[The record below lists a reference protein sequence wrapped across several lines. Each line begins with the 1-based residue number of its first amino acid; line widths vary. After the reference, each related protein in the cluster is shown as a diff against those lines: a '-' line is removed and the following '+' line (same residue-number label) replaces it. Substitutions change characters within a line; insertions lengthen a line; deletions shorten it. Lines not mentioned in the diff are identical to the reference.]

1 MIKTTRNN
9 KVLLLDTNHEVLEKK
24 LLAAGFQ
31 CDYFEQLT
39 FDELK
44 KIIGDYSGIIVRSR
58 FLLNKELLQLAG
70 NLSFIGRVGAGMEGI
85 DIDFAAEAGIQ
96 CFNAPEGNRNAVGEH
111 ALGMLLALMNKML
124 IIDKEV
130 RSGIW
135 KREENRGTE
144 IEGKTIAIIGYGNT
158 GSSFARKLAGFDCH
172 VLAYDKYKTAFSDQY
187 ATESSMAD
195 IFRLA
200 DILSLHVPLT
210 AETNY
215 LVNKKYLNSFERNI
229 ILINTSRGKVVNT
242 DDLVKALDSEKVT
255 AAALDVLEYENLSFE
270 DLQESEL
277 PQAFRALALSDKVI
291 LSPHVAGWTHE
302 SKLKLAEVI
311 VAKILSSFAPPTV

>member
-210 AETNY
+210 AETKY
-215 LVNKKYLNSFERNI
+215 LVNENYLNSFERSI

-277 PQAFRALALSDKVI
+277 PQAFRALVLSDKVI